1 MQTLGWFQ
9 SLLII
14 SSFMDDTA
22 NHTHLLDRESVTLLK
37 KSLDNAS
44 ISVTGIS
51 QCSSVVTVTE
61 IYLQLLGL
69 DGIVLLGHRTDLVAV
84 LPLSWFCRG
93 TPHLLYHLYFFWLL
107 IFSSVGLNVLGIHYF
122 SFWHLTHLKWLICLN
137 IVLCKKLNLC
147 SLTHEREAI
156 FSTPTLVQP
165 SMFNVSC

>member
-1 MQTLGWFQ
+1 MQTLGWLQ

-51 QCSSVVTVTE
+51 QRSSVVTVTE

-84 LPLSWFCRG
+84 LPLNWFCRG
-93 TPHLLYHLYFFWLL
+93 TPHFALSFVFLLT
-107 IFSSVGLNVLGIHYF
+107 
-122 SFWHLTHLKWLICLN
+122 TH
-137 IVLCKKLNLC
+137 
-147 SLTHEREAI
+147 
-156 FSTPTLVQP
+156 FQ
-165 SMFNVSC
+165 